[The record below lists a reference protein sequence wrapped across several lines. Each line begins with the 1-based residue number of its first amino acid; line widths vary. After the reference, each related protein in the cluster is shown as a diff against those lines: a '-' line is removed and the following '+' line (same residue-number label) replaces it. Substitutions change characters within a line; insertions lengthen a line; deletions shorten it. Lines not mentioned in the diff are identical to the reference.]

1 MRQSEAPEHR
11 PVRFAGA
18 AAVRRFELSE
28 SELQEKIEAARPA
41 AVAVEAVHELRHLRD
56 QSGAEGG
63 ALAELRAARELIAG
77 ATGEPASAT
86 GAEPPA
92 APADMDGSG
101 RAGMA
106 ESMAEARAELERAEE
121 LVQHSTWS
129 QVPVELSA
137 EEQEEIRHKIYG
149 SIVGSADPEA
159 PPGWDA
165 AQQEDSVMSE
175 ERAEAARLRSALL
188 RFGDDADGPE
198 NLAADGSA
206 SSETSSV
213 HAQLERMAYETERSR
228 LAGQQRQITDERELQ
243 RLQAEISRTKG
254 MSDELARAKEELRTM
269 QAQETAGGGPAGV
282 DGDGGQDTEL
292 LQQTLLASR
301 RRAAALDDEVQDL
314 RRQLAEGSGGA
325 GGSIATE
332 ELEQELAKEKALRQ
346 RYAELCVKL
355 EAACETS
362 EAGESAGGQ
371 ADSEALAMQQAE
383 ASARLEE
390 AEAAAR
396 GEIERLAAAV
406 ASERERNAR
415 TESGLREAKAE
426 LRAAQALAASRQ
438 QEQEATEEAMAVSVG
453 AQEERLTD
461 LNQQLHAARRAALE
475 APGSPGK
482 AETVRLQ
489 ESLRLE
495 RDTGRQERERSAAAE
510 ERLTGDSDSFAPFR
524 PYLAHFPPV
533 FPRFLRVFTVSA
545 RRFQRAASR
554 NPGPRGSGKGA
565 QTPFLRPS

>member
-1 MRQSEAPEHR
+1 MRS
-11 PVRFAGA
+11 
-18 AAVRRFELSE
+18 FELSE

-41 AVAVEAVHELRHLRD
+41 AVAAEAVHELRALRE

-63 ALAELRAARELIAG
+63 ALAELRAARELIA
-77 ATGEPASAT
+77 AAAEPASAT
-86 GAEPPA
+86 GAEPA
-92 APADMDGSG
+92 MDGSG

-188 RFGDDADGPE
+188 RFGDDADGAE

-254 MSDELARAKEELRTM
+254 MSDELARAKEELRAM
-269 QAQETAGGGPAGV
+269 QAQETAGGGPAGP

-332 ELEQELAKEKALRQ
+332 ELEQELAKEKALRE

-390 AEAAAR
+390 AEAAASE
-396 GEIERLAAAV
+396 EIERLAAAV

-489 ESLRLE
+489 ESLRVE
-495 RDTGRQERERSAAAE
+495 RDTSRQERERSAAAE
-510 ERLTGDSDSFAPFR
+510 ERLTVAEQSVRDLTRRLGEAEERAELAEEEKSAAEGALAEQSSASVEEVRRVATAGALAPSLLQCHLSFR
-524 PYLAHFPPV
+524 
-533 FPRFLRVFTVSA
+533 TCNS
-545 RRFQRAASR
+545 
-554 NPGPRGSGKGA
+554 
-565 QTPFLRPS
+565 

>member
-1 MRQSEAPEHR
+1 MRS
-11 PVRFAGA
+11 
-18 AAVRRFELSE
+18 FELSE

-41 AVAVEAVHELRHLRD
+41 AVAAEAVHELRALRE

-63 ALAELRAARELIAG
+63 ALAELRAARELIA
-77 ATGEPASAT
+77 AAAEPASAT
-86 GAEPPA
+86 GAEPA
-92 APADMDGSG
+92 MDGSG

-165 AQQEDSVMSE
+165 AQPAQEDSVMSE

-188 RFGDDADGPE
+188 RFGDDADGAE

-254 MSDELARAKEELRTM
+254 MSDELARAKEELRAM
-269 QAQETAGGGPAGV
+269 QAQETAGGGPAGH

-314 RRQLAEGSGGA
+314 RRQLAEGSGDA
-325 GGSIATE
+325 GGSRATE
-332 ELEQELAKEKALRQ
+332 ELEQELAKEKALRE

-362 EAGESAGGQ
+362 EAGESAAAQ
-371 ADSEALAMQQAE
+371 ADSEALATQQAE

-390 AEAAAR
+390 AEAAASE
-396 GEIERLAAAV
+396 EIERLAAAV

-415 TESGLREAKAE
+415 TESDLREAKAE
-426 LRAAQALAASRQ
+426 LQAAQALAASRQ
-438 QEQEATEEAMAVSVG
+438 QEKEATEEAMAVSVG

-489 ESLRLE
+489 ESLRVE
-495 RDTGRQERERSAAAE
+495 RDTSRQERERSAAAE
-510 ERLTGDSDSFAPFR
+510 ERLTVAEQSVRDLTRRLGEAEERAELAEEEKSAAEGALAEQSSASVEEVRRVATAGALAPSLLQCHLSFR
-524 PYLAHFPPV
+524 
-533 FPRFLRVFTVSA
+533 TCNS
-545 RRFQRAASR
+545 
-554 NPGPRGSGKGA
+554 
-565 QTPFLRPS
+565 

>member
-1 MRQSEAPEHR
+1 MRS
-11 PVRFAGA
+11 
-18 AAVRRFELSE
+18 FELSE

-41 AVAVEAVHELRHLRD
+41 AVAAEAVHELRALRE

-63 ALAELRAARELIAG
+63 ALAELRAARELIA
-77 ATGEPASAT
+77 AAAEPASAT
-86 GAEPPA
+86 GAEPA
-92 APADMDGSG
+92 MDGSG

-165 AQQEDSVMSE
+165 AQEDSVMSE

-188 RFGDDADGPE
+188 RFGDDADGAD

-254 MSDELARAKEELRTM
+254 MSDELARAKEELRAM
-269 QAQETAGGGPAGV
+269 QAQETAGGGPAGH
-282 DGDGGQDTEL
+282 DGDEGQDTEL

-314 RRQLAEGSGGA
+314 RRQLAEGSGDA
-325 GGSIATE
+325 GGSRATE
-332 ELEQELAKEKALRQ
+332 ELEQELAKEKALRE

-362 EAGESAGGQ
+362 EAGESAAAQ
-371 ADSEALAMQQAE
+371 ADSEALATQQAE

-390 AEAAAR
+390 AEAAASE
-396 GEIERLAAAV
+396 EIERLAAAV

-415 TESGLREAKAE
+415 TESDLREAKAE
-426 LRAAQALAASRQ
+426 LQAAQALAASRQ
-438 QEQEATEEAMAVSVG
+438 QEKEATEEAMAVSVG

-489 ESLRLE
+489 ESLRVE
-495 RDTGRQERERSAAAE
+495 RDTSRQERERSAAAE
-510 ERLTGDSDSFAPFR
+510 ERLTVAEQSVRDLTRRLGEAEERAELAEEEKSAAEGALAEQSSASVEEVRRVATAGALAPSLLQCHLSFR
-524 PYLAHFPPV
+524 
-533 FPRFLRVFTVSA
+533 TCNS
-545 RRFQRAASR
+545 
-554 NPGPRGSGKGA
+554 
-565 QTPFLRPS
+565 